1 MCVPGAEQGTEEMEN
16 PKNDDE
22 ISVKTS
28 SLHSQVD
35 FATAQNENWDKN
47 SSAFDNVSPKNSAP
61 LESICEDEA
70 ITDRKHIVLNNFLPG
85 PRNFFPALRSGEW
98 SDYGGRPD
106 MEDTHIC
113 IPDLAMNFGNSIHGD
128 EAISFYGV
136 FDGHGGKGAA
146 EFVRDHLPR
155 IIVED
160 ADFPLELEKVVTRSF
175 VETDTAFA
183 RSCSIESTLS
193 SGTTALTAMIFGRSL
208 LVANA
213 GDCRA
218 VLSRRGE
225 AIEMSK
231 DHRPCCVNE
240 RARIESLGGF
250 IDDGYLNGQLGVTR
264 ALGNWHIKG
273 LKEGENGGPLIAE
286 PELKLMT
293 LMKDDEFLIIGSDG
307 IWEVFRSQ
315 NAVDFA
321 RRRLQ
326 EDNNVKSCCR
336 DIVNEAK
343 TRGATDNLTVVMVCF
358 HSEPPPSVVVQRPRV
373 RRCISAE
380 GLQNLKFLLQG

>member
-1 MCVPGAEQGTEEMEN
+1 MCVQDAEQVSEGMEDMGL
-16 PKNDDE
+16 PRNDDYDAGE
-22 ISVKTS
+22 GSIK
-28 SLHSQVD
+28 SLQPSHSGADAKENGDNKNPSPAVNPVAA
-35 FATAQNENWDKN
+35 ATN
-47 SSAFDNVSPKNSAP
+47 SFP
-61 LESICEDEA
+61 LESISEESDIAER
-70 ITDRKHIVLNNFLPG
+70 TQMLNNFLPT
-85 PRNFFPALRSGEW
+85 LRSGEW
-98 SDYGGRPD
+98 SDIGGRPD

-113 IPDLAMNFGNSIHGD
+113 IPDLAMNFGYAARGE

-146 EFVRDHLPR
+146 QFARDQLPR

-175 VETDTAFA
+175 MEVDAAFA
-183 RSCSIESTLS
+183 KSCSVESTLS
-193 SGTTALTAMIFGRSL
+193 SGTTALTAMIHGRSL

-218 VLSRRGE
+218 VLSRCGV
-225 AIEMSK
+225 AIEMSE
-231 DHRPCCVNE
+231 DHRPCCASE
-240 RARIESLGGF
+240 RRRIESLGGYV
-250 IDDGYLNGQLGVTR
+250 DDGYLNGQLGVTR

-273 LKEGENGGPLIAE
+273 LKEGERGGPLSAE
-286 PELKLMT
+286 PELRLTT
-293 LMKDDEFLIIGSDG
+293 LTNEDEFLIIGSDG
-307 IWEVFRSQ
+307 IWDVFLSQ

-326 EDNNVKSCCR
+326 EHNNVKQCCR

-343 TRGATDNLTVVMVCF
+343 KRGATDNLTLVMVCF
-358 HSEPPPSVVVQRPRV
+358 HSEPPPPIAVQRSRV

-380 GLQNLKFLLQG
+380 GLQSLKFLLQG